1 MFKLRT
7 KRGQQEQGLR
17 DDDDD
22 GQKTEW
28 GERERERG
36 AERQTDGLDGDASLE
51 EYFFEVGMARKDK
64 LRANPT
70 WLLPPSAHT
79 RELVIAKRLQMG

>member
-17 DDDDD
+17 DDDDDDD

-64 LRANPT
+64 LRTNPT
-70 WLLPPSAHT
+70 WLLLPPRIHVSS
-79 RELVIAKRLQMG
+79 